1 MENNKKRYLIIP
13 VHDTV
18 ILPDVDYQM
27 TIPELSDMEQSRI
40 KIDMSR
46 CLIVPLKE
54 SKNRADL
61 TGDDFY
67 PLGIELEIMQ
77 IGEAPM
83 GVAIQGHSRS
93 KVRVTDITI
102 SPDGLIE
109 GDAEPVEEIMDV
121 TADAEKKLLDF
132 LKETSIEVAGHIRG
146 GNFVVRFIKELSS
159 LNTFA
164 SRLCPFFDMTPEE
177 KYELL
182 KVDSFKERGLLV
194 KEALLRFKGAVELQI
209 DLNNMDDPEQNAY
222 KKRAIT
228 KQIGMLQKELDSMD
242 PDAVSEEDEFARRI
256 EDVHM
261 PEEVKKE
268 VERTFRRFR
277 QEGANSPEYSSLAD
291 YLDFVT
297 SLKWETEDR
306 GPIDLKRAK
315 KVLER
320 DHYGLKKVKERILEQ
335 IAVMA
340 LNKEKKGSILL
351 LVGAP
356 GTGKTSMGRSVAE
369 ALGRKYVRIS
379 LGGIRD
385 EAEIRGHR
393 RTYIGA
399 MPGRIMEGI
408 KRSESMDPVVVL
420 DEVDKLAMSF
430 NGDPSAALL
439 EVLDPE
445 QNTTFTDHYMNVP
458 YDLSKCFFICT
469 ANNYDAIP
477 QPLMDRM
484 EVIELSGYTPV
495 EKFHIAREHLI
506 RQAMEDAGLQKEDLR
521 ITDGAI
527 RKLIS
532 EYTMEAGV
540 RGLKKQID
548 SLCRKAATKVV
559 ELRAE
564 DAEAAGDNKGEAD
577 GAKPAGIVVKEK
589 DVADYLGR
597 PRINHDKVLSKGI
610 PGVVTGLA
618 WTMAGGEILFIEST
632 AMPGSGQMQLT
643 GQLGDVMKES
653 AVTAMSLVKSWFASD
668 TDEAEESADRPQ
680 SGEAAGVKKPA
691 GGPGDGAAEKFDFRR
706 RDIHIHIPAGAVP
719 KDGPSA
725 GITMVTAL
733 ASLVTGR
740 IVDPHIAMTGEIS
753 LRGQVLPIGG
763 LPEKLMAAERAGIK
777 KVLIPKDNEKDLEDV
792 PKETL
797 DKLTV
802 VPVAT
807 AAEVM
812 KEVLGLTLPV

>member
-1 MENNKKRYLIIP
+1 MRYMILP
-13 VHDTV
+13 VYDTV
-18 ILPDVDYQM
+18 ILPDVDYQIN
-27 TIPELSDMEQSRI
+27 IPEVSEEEKSRI
-40 KIDMSR
+40 KIDNNR
-46 CLIVPLKE
+46 CLVVPLKE
-54 SKNRADL
+54 GKNRAEIKPE
-61 TGDDFY
+61 DFHE
-67 PLGIELEIMQ
+67 LGVEMEVIQ
-77 IGEAPM
+77 IGETPV
-83 GVAIQGHSRS
+83 GFVLQGHSRD
-93 KVRVTDITI
+93 KVRVSEITVAA
-102 SPDGLIE
+102 DGLME
-109 GDAEPVEEIMDV
+109 ADCEPIEEIMDV
-121 TADAEKKLLDF
+121 TAEAEKKLMDS
-132 LKETSIEVAGHIRG
+132 LKETSIEIAGHIKG
-146 GNFVVRFIKELSS
+146 GNFVVRFIRELKT
-159 LNTFA
+159 LNTYA

-177 KYELL
+177 KYALL
-182 KVDSFKERGLLV
+182 ETDSFKERGLLV
-194 KEALLRFKGAVELQI
+194 RESLMRFKGSVELQI
-209 DLNNMDDPEQNAY
+209 DLNNMDDPEQNSY

-228 KQIGMLQKELDSMD
+228 KQIGMLQKELDAMD
-242 PDAVSEEDEFARRI
+242 PDAVSEEDEMAKRI
-256 EDVHM
+256 EAAHM
-261 PEEVKKE
+261 PAEVRKE
-268 VERTFRRFR
+268 IDRTFRRFK

-297 SLKWETEDR
+297 SLKWEVEER
-306 GPIDLKRAK
+306 EPIDLVHAK
-315 KVLER
+315 KVLES

-477 QPLMDRM
+477 QPLLDRM
-484 EVIELSGYTPV
+484 EVIELTGYTPV
-495 EKFHIAREHLI
+495 EKFHIAKEHLI
-506 RQAMEDAGLQKEDLR
+506 RQAFADAGLTAGDLR

-527 RKLIS
+527 RRLIAS
-532 EYTMEAGV
+532 YTMEAGV

-548 SLCRKAATKVV
+548 ALCRKAAVQVV
-559 ELRAE
+559 TEHPAGE
-564 DAEAAGDNKGEAD
+564 TAGGSDNAAAGSGRKAAIVVKDKDVESFLGRPKISHD
-577 GAKPAGIVVKEK
+577 MTLKGAKPGI
-589 DVADYLGR
+589 
-597 PRINHDKVLSKGI
+597 
-610 PGVVTGLA
+610 VTGLA
-618 WTMAGGEILFIEST
+618 WTMAGGEILFIET
-632 AMPGSGQMQLT
+632 AAMPGSGHVHLT

-653 AVTAMSLVKSWFASD
+653 ADTAMSLVKSYFASTAD
-668 TDEAEESADRPQ
+668 EGRKETGPDEMTDVPSSDRKGFNFQ
-680 SGEAAGVKKPA
+680 AH
-691 GGPGDGAAEKFDFRR
+691 
-706 RDIHIHIPAGAVP
+706 DIHIHIPAGAVP

-725 GITMVTAL
+725 GITMFTAL
-733 ASLVTGR
+733 ASLVTG
-740 IVDPHIAMTGEIS
+740 IAVDPKLAMTGEIS

-763 LPEKLMAAERAGIK
+763 LPEKLMAAERAGVK
-777 KVLIPKDNEKDLEDV
+777 TVLIPKENEKDLEDV
-792 PKETL
+792 PEETRK
-797 DKLTV
+797 KLV
-802 VPVAT
+802 IIPVET
-807 AAEVM
+807 AADVAA
-812 KEVLGLTLPV
+812 KTLGLKLNR

>member
-1 MENNKKRYLIIP
+1 MKKDKMRYLVIP

-27 TIPELSDMEQSRI
+27 TIPELSDMERSRI

-46 CLIVPLKE
+46 CLIAPLKE
-54 SKNRADL
+54 SKSRADL

-67 PLGIELEIMQ
+67 PLGIELEVMQ

-83 GVAIQGHSRS
+83 GVVIQGHSRS

-146 GNFVVRFIKELSS
+146 GNAVVRFIRELNS

-164 SRLCPFFDMTPEE
+164 ARLCPFFDMTPEE

-182 KVDSFKERGLLV
+182 SVDSFKERGLLV
-194 KEALLRFKGAVELQI
+194 KEALLRFKGAIELQI

-256 EDVHM
+256 EEAHM

-297 SLKWETEDR
+297 SLKWQVEER
-306 GPIDLKRAK
+306 PPIDMKRARRI
-315 KVLER
+315 LER
-320 DHYGLKKVKERILEQ
+320 DHYGLEKVKERILEQ

-495 EKFHIAREHLI
+495 EKFHIAKEHLI
-506 RQAMEDAGLQKEDLR
+506 RQSMEDAGLQKEDLR

-532 EYTMEAGV
+532 VYTMEAGV

-548 SLCRKAATKVV
+548 SLCRKAAIKILET
-559 ELRAE
+559 R
-564 DAEAAGDNKGEAD
+564 AEAADGQKTGRTASETAGSTDKGEA
-577 GAKPAGIVVKEK
+577 GKANKAAGIVIKEK
-589 DVADYLGR
+589 DVEAFLGR

-632 AMPGSGQMQLT
+632 AMPGGGQMHLT

-653 AVTAMSLVKSWFASD
+653 AATAMSLVKSWFGRKA
-668 TDEAEESADRPQ
+668 DEEEAPS
-680 SGEAAGVKKPA
+680 SETEAG
-691 GGPGDGAAEKFDFRR
+691 FDFRQH
-706 RDIHIHIPAGAVP
+706 DIHIHIPAGAVP

-733 ASLVTGR
+733 ASLVTGKA
-740 IVDPHIAMTGEIS
+740 VDPHIAMTGEIS

-797 DKLTV
+797 EKLTV
-802 VPVAT
+802 VPVST
-807 AAEVM
+807 AAEVL
-812 KEVLGLTLPV
+812 KEALGLTSPANQRS